1 MQHEREA
8 EIDLDKELDDLVDVE
23 KIYQESAIEFEK
35 EALAKL
41 THNDIKVGF
50 SEAMD
55 LDHIIGMLPKQLLF
69 ARQRM

>member
-35 EALAKL
+35 EVLAKL
-41 THNDIKVGF
+41 THSDIKMSF

-55 LDHIIGMLPKQLLF
+55 LDHIIGMLPK
-69 ARQRM
+69 